1 MTDQSSNAPVDVIRD
16 GALKA
21 TIWKNNGENGE
32 FFSTTLSKTFEQN
45 GALQDGHSFT
55 SGDLLRISELS
66 RRAYACIG
74 GLREAAKGNNPSSCK
89 PEPSPVEAPAP
100 K

>member
-1 MTDQSSNAPVDVIRD
+1 MTDQQSNAPVEVIRD

-21 TIWKNNGENGE
+21 TIWKNRGENGE
-32 FFSTTLSKTFEQN
+32 FFSTTLTKTFEQN

-55 SGDLLRISELS
+55 GGDLLRISELS

-74 GLREAAKGNNPSSCK
+74 GLREASKARAPSAKA
-89 PEPSPVEAPAP
+89 PEPSP

>member
-21 TIWKNNGENGE
+21 TIWKNNGENGD

-45 GALQDGHSFT
+45 GSLHDGNSFT
-55 SGDLLRISELS
+55 RGDLLRVSELS
-66 RRAYACIG
+66 RRAYARIG
-74 GLREAAKGNNPSSCK
+74 GFRELAKSREEQRKASAT
-89 PEPSPVEAPAP
+89 EAPAP

>member
-1 MTDQSSNAPVDVIRD
+1 MTDHSTNAPVEVLRD

-21 TIWKNNGENGE
+21 TIWKNKGENGE
-32 FFSTTLSKTFEQN
+32 FFSTTLTKTFEQN
-45 GALQDGHSFT
+45 GSLHDGNSFT
-55 SGDLLRISELS
+55 GTDLLRISELS

-74 GLREAAKGNNPSSCK
+74 GLRDAGKRSEPSSRAQ
-89 PEPSPVEAPAP
+89 EPAP